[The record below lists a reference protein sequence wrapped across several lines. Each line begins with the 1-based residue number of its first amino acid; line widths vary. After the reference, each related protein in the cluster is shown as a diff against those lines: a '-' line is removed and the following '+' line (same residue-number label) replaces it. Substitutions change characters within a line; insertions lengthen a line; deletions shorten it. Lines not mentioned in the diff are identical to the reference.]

1 MKWITSLALA
11 GALLPAAAQTPIT
24 LSVDLRDAARKLYH
38 ATEII
43 PVRPGPL
50 TLAYPKWLPSEHQ
63 PGPIV
68 NQAGLFIS
76 SDGGAHQ
83 TIRWTRDALD
93 PYLYHLTVPP
103 GVSAL
108 RVRSDFIT
116 TDSGASLGGA
126 AGDALAALN
135 WNTMLLYPYAGAH
148 TRVDA
153 IKVTA
158 SVSLPDGWRYAT
170 ALQADGAGFKTVS
183 LEQLVDSP
191 LIAGRHFRE
200 VEVAPRHYLDMVADR
215 PEQLLVSD
223 AQLAQL
229 GALVEQS
236 GRLFRSRHYGD
247 FRFLMTLSDQVS
259 GAAVDHHQSLDNRRP
274 GRFMVDPAM
283 RIAYGGF
290 LPHDFVHS
298 WNGKYRRPAGVATP
312 NFQAPI
318 DTGGLW
324 VYEGLTDYLGGLLTA
339 RSGIW
344 SEQQYLGAL
353 AETAARYS
361 HRPGRAW
368 RDLQDTASMAMSLW
382 QQGGGA
388 YGSLRRDGFD
398 FYGEGGLVWLEVDMT
413 MRRLSGGRK
422 SLDDFAALFFGAGGD
437 TPPKVLPYRFS
448 DLVAA
453 LNTVQPHDWAGLL
466 NARLHALGP
475 DAPLGGVSGGGYRL
489 VYRDTPNALAM
500 HGGGSGLL
508 YSLAMEVGAGGVV
521 ADVLE
526 DGPARQAGLAPGM
539 TIATVNGQPYSTALL
554 RQAIREAARGGEP
567 IALEVA
573 GRPGALLLDYHGGE
587 RFPAL
592 EPIPGAADLLGQAI
606 RPRAE

>member
-1 MKWITSLALA
+1 MKSILPLALA
-11 GALLPAAAQTPIT
+11 AVLLPAAATPIT

-43 PVRPGPL
+43 PVRPGQL
-50 TLAYPKWLPSEHQ
+50 TLAYPKWLPSEHA
-63 PGPIV
+63 PGPIA

-76 SDGGAHQ
+76 SHGGAEQ

-93 PYLYHLTVPP
+93 PYLYHLTVPR

-108 RVRSDFIT
+108 RVRADFIT
-116 TDSGASLGGA
+116 ADSGSSRGGA
-126 AGDALAALN
+126 ASAALAALN
-135 WNTMLLYPYAGAH
+135 WNTMLLYPYAGPR
-148 TRVDA
+148 TRVDR
-153 IKVTA
+153 ILVTPG
-158 SVSLPDGWRYAT
+158 VTLPDGWRYAT
-170 ALQADGAGFKTVS
+170 ALQADGAGFKTVT

-200 VEVAPRHYLDMVADR
+200 IEVAPRHYLDMVADS
-215 PEQLLVSD
+215 PEQLEVGD
-223 AQLAQL
+223 AQLSQL
-229 GALVEQS
+229 NALVEQS

-283 RIAYGGF
+283 RIAYGSF

-298 WNGKYRRPAGVATP
+298 WNGKYRRPAGLATP
-312 NFQAPI
+312 NFQAPV
-318 DTGGLW
+318 DTSGLW
-324 VYEGLTDYLGGLLTA
+324 VYEGLTDYLGGVLTA
-339 RSGIW
+339 RAGIW
-344 SEQQYLGAL
+344 NGEQYLGAL

-368 RDLQDTASMAMSLW
+368 RDLQDTASMAMTLW
-382 QQGGGA
+382 QDGGGA
-388 YGSLRRDGFD
+388 YGGLRRDGFD
-398 FYGEGGLVWLEVDMT
+398 FYGEGALVWLEVDVT
-413 MRRLSGGRK
+413 LRRLSGGRK
-422 SLDDFAALFFGAGGD
+422 SLDDFVALFHGAGGD

-453 LNTVQPHDWAGLL
+453 LNAVQPHDWAGLL

-475 DAPLGGVSGGGYRL
+475 DAPLGGVTGGGYRL
-489 VYRDTPNALAM
+489 VYRDTPNALAL
-500 HGGGSGLL
+500 HSGASGLL

-526 DGPARQAGLAPGM
+526 DGPARKAGLAPGM
-539 TIATVNGQPYSTALL
+539 KIDTVNGRPYSTALL
-554 RQAIREAARGGEP
+554 RQAIRDAAHGGEA
-567 IALEVA
+567 IALAVA
-573 GRPGALLLDYHGGE
+573 GQPDVLRLDYRGGE

-592 EPIPGAADLLGQAI
+592 ERMPDTPDLLGQLI
-606 RPRAE
+606 QPRAQ